1 MPVIGFPGADQLA
14 PATVTK
20 GEQAVDC
27 SSRFVRVEGGAL
39 QFPLF
44 FK

>member
-1 MPVIGFPGADQLA
+1 MPVTGFPGADQLV
-14 PATVTK
+14 PATVSK

-27 SSRFVRVEGGAL
+27 LSRFVRVEGGAL
-39 QFPLF
+39 QFPFF